1 MIKLCILLLPL
12 LLTVFP
18 LLAQQAN
25 DPLWQ
30 KALELHRK
38 AIVADTHSDL
48 TSRMLDEGVDIGKRL
63 PDGHQDIPR
72 MFEGGL
78 DVQFFSIYV
87 AARYA
92 EKGGPKRALQ
102 MMDALFRAL
111 DRYPQHMELAT
122 TVSDIYRIVGKG
134 RIAALM
140 GLEGGHALQNSPE
153 ILRMFHR
160 LGIRYVTLTHS
171 NTNDWADSST
181 DQPRWGGLNQLGEKL
196 IAEMNRIGMII
207 DISHVSDETF
217 WDVMRVTKA
226 PVIASHSSCRA
237 IANMPRNMSDDMIRA
252 LAKNGGV
259 IMINF
264 GSAFLNP
271 EWGDRT
277 HVILT
282 QIRDKYHGD
291 FGMWGKLWDE
301 MNRKD
306 PLPPATLKDL
316 IDHIDH
322 VVKLVGPDHVGL
334 GSDFDGVSNLPV
346 GMEDVTRLPSITY
359 ELLKRGYSEEAIRKI
374 LGGNILRVL
383 AEVEQLAA
391 ELSSESR

>member
-1 MIKLCILLLPL
+1 
-12 LLTVFP
+12 
-18 LLAQQAN
+18 
-25 DPLWQ
+25 
-30 KALELHRK
+30 
-38 AIVADTHSDL
+38 
-48 TSRMLDEGVDIGKRL
+48 
-63 PDGHQDIPR
+63 
-72 MFEGGL
+72 
-78 DVQFFSIYV
+78 
-87 AARYA
+87 
-92 EKGGPKRALQ
+92 
-102 MMDALFRAL
+102 
-111 DRYPQHMELAT
+111 
-122 TVSDIYRIVGKG
+122 
-134 RIAALM
+134 
-140 GLEGGHALQNSPE
+140 
-153 ILRMFHR
+153 
-160 LGIRYVTLTHS
+160 
-171 NTNDWADSST
+171 
-181 DQPRWGGLNQLGEKL
+181 
-196 IAEMNRIGMII
+196 
-207 DISHVSDETF
+207 
-217 WDVMRVTKA
+217 
-226 PVIASHSSCRA
+226 
-237 IANMPRNMSDDMIRA
+237 
-252 LAKNGGV
+252 
-259 IMINF
+259 MINF

-383 AEVEQLAA
+383 AEVEQVAA